1 MNRELLEGVCSWIM
15 PGKKKSKFTIMVI
28 PHSEDTP
35 LVFKLPITVLQLV
48 GVILLAMVMLGI
60 SFTTRYIDMVKSLDE
75 LDALRQENLIK
86 SGQIELL
93 AKETQTL
100 LEKFEEIKELEER
113 LRLLTD
119 DEVTNEAMES
129 FDNNIFLTNR
139 GVTSLERANRSLN
152 HINTQLPHKTENM
165 TGILSDIEE
174 NNRRLSATPSGWPTR
189 GRITSPFGYR
199 RNPVNGRMHH
209 HTGIDIAN
217 STGTPIYATAN
228 GTVSVAAYRG
238 GYGNLIIIEHG
249 YGYSTYYAHLSRIS
263 VRPFQQVSRG
273 QLIGYMGSTGQSTGP
288 HLHYE
293 VRVRG
298 NPVNPR
304 NYLN

>member
-1 MNRELLEGVCSWIM
+1 MLN
-15 PGKKKSKFTIMVI
+15 KKKNKFTIMIV
-28 PHSEDTP
+28 PHSEETP
-35 LVFKLPITVLQLV
+35 LAFKLPISVIQLL

-60 SFTTRYIDMVKSLDE
+60 SFATRYVEMTKSLDE
-75 LDALRQENLIK
+75 LNALRQENLIK

-93 AKETQTL
+93 AKETQML
-100 LEKFEEIKELEER
+100 LEKFEEIKELEEK
-113 LRLLTD
+113 LRELTD
-119 DEVTNEAMES
+119 DEVVNETMDNL
-129 FDNNIFLTNR
+129 DNNIFATNR

-152 HINTQLPHKTENM
+152 HINIQLPHKTENM
-165 TGILSDIEE
+165 TELLLDIEE
-174 NNRRLSATPSGWPTR
+174 KNRRMLATPSGWPTR

-199 RNPVNGRMHH
+199 RNPINGRMHH

-228 GTVSVAAYRG
+228 GKVSVASYRG

-298 NPVNPR
+298 TPVNPR